1 MNIGVQKNE
10 VHAVHTQ
17 VKLLHVRFG
26 NLSWSYQKQWT
37 KYAG

>member
-1 MNIGVQKNE
+1 MNIGVQKTE

-26 NLSWSYQKQWT
+26 NPSCSYQKQWT